1 MKYALITGGARG
13 IGLETAKL
21 LISKGWRVALYD
33 IDQKNLE
40 LALKE
45 INSELVSIYSGDIN
59 DVNGLKEVLVDF
71 TQASQGALHLLVN
84 NAAILEVGD
93 FETKTLEQHLRI
105 VDVNLKGTITCTFT
119 ALSFLQAAKG
129 SCIINLSS
137 ASALYG
143 HPEIPVYAA
152 SKAAI
157 KSLTEAWHLGL
168 KRYHIKVADVL
179 PIFVRTKMV
188 TDYADQYRN
197 LPLSKVKLTPERVAE
212 VIWKAVNGNQIH
224 YLVGKETA
232 GYSLLLRFL
241 PQKWI
246 PIIARKVIG
255 YND

>member
-1 MKYALITGGARG
+1 MKNALITGGARG

-21 LISKGWRVALYD
+21 LISKGWSVAIYD

-40 LALKE
+40 LASKE
-45 INSELVSIYSGDIN
+45 INSELLSIYFGDIN
-59 DVNGLKEVLVDF
+59 DPIRLKEVLSVF
-71 TQASQGALHLLVN
+71 THSSAGGLHLLVN

-93 FETKTLEQHLRI
+93 FETKTLDQHLRLI
-105 VDVNLKGTITCTFT
+105 DVNLKGTITCTYT
-119 ALSFLQAAKG
+119 AFPFLQSAKG
-129 SCIINLSS
+129 SCIVNLSS

-157 KSLTEAWHLGL
+157 KSLTEAWHLGFS
-168 KRYHIKVADVL
+168 RYHIRVTDVL
-179 PIFVRTKMV
+179 PIFVRTNMV
-188 TDYADQYRN
+188 TDYAEQYRS
-197 LPLSKVKLTPERVAE
+197 LPLSKVKLTPEKVAL

-232 GYSLLLRFL
+232 VYALLLRFF
-241 PQKWI
+241 PQNWI
-246 PIIARKVIG
+246 PGIARKVIG